1 MRVLFHGDIVR
12 RDRAAFRKVW
22 DELRMDN
29 LNTELAD
36 QLHTIARINQDKY
49 AALAK
54 LYRGVTIMTA
64 FLTATLVTI
73 AAWNLT
79 R

>member
-1 MRVLFHGDIVR
+1 
-12 RDRAAFRKVW
+12 
-22 DELRMDN
+22 MDN

-54 LYRGVTIMTA
+54 LYRGVTVMTA

>member
-1 MRVLFHGDIVR
+1 VLFHGDIVR
-12 RDRAAFRKVW
+12 RDLAAFRRAW

-29 LNTELAD
+29 LNTELTD

-49 AALAK
+49 AALAR

-64 FLTATLVTI
+64 FLSATLVTV